1 MVQICL
7 VAGNTSVTFVRPNMR
22 TGRPF
27 DGTSA
32 GTTTSFRT
40 VVTYARAS
48 LNLSIVST
56 STCRRICKYDNI
68 RASIVR
74 KRFSRVTVSVIMSA
88 SIRTSA
94 LTSVASARWPLISRQ
109 AARYIVASTW
119 STAVTNAKN
128 ARFSQSSLCSCAV
141 IWWHVLQICFLPELT
156 SRLRTICIFSFMF
169 SCLYNRLY
177 HLNIFSSIC
186 FVWMLQRSD
195 YVE

>member
-40 VVTYARAS
+40 VVIYASAS
-48 LNLSIVST
+48 LSLSIAST
-56 STCRRICKYDNI
+56 STYRRICKSDSI

-74 KRFSRVTVSVIMSA
+74 KRFSRVTVCVIMSA

-94 LTSVASARWPLISRQ
+94 LISVAYARWPLISRQ
-109 AARYIVASTW
+109 AVRCIVESTW

-128 ARFSQSSLCSCAV
+128 ARFSQNSLCSCVV
-141 IWWHVLQICFLPELT
+141 IWWHVHRICFLPERT
-156 SRLRTICIFSFMF
+156 SVCVRYL
-169 SCLYNRLY
+169 
-177 HLNIFSSIC
+177 
-186 FVWMLQRSD
+186 
-195 YVE
+195 